1 MSVFDPLSYSALVGA
16 MIVVYR
22 RRFRRSMEELHHPT
36 SSSVSHIDEGSSSSY
51 ILVGFADRCRIFVI
65 LHRRRFR
72 TSMNGRHHRLSLSV
86 SQFDGGRVI
95 LWIRVFGVEHDAT
108 GCDEQFYPVLLST
121 CPIVCQMGRSE
132 SSKPVWMAVYIRL
145 SEWYDIRNCIVD
157 VVCPCMS
164 VSLMVVR

>member
-1 MSVFDPLSYSALVGA
+1 
-16 MIVVYR
+16 
-22 RRFRRSMEELHHPT
+22 
-36 SSSVSHIDEGSSSSY
+36 
-51 ILVGFADRCRIFVI
+51 
-65 LHRRRFR
+65 
-72 TSMNGRHHRLSLSV
+72 MNGRHHRLSLSV

-132 SSKPVWMAVYIRL
+132 SSKPVWMAVYVRL

-157 VVCPCMS
+157 VVCPRMS
-164 VSLMVVR
+164 VSLMVVTGLCSMCSLYFHDTVFVISGLNIHSCVEVVTGVPRMLRM